1 MSFTS
6 PVFLAV
12 TGLLVAVYYLIPR
25 RFQWLL
31 LLAVSYLF
39 YASGGL
45 QAIVFLLLTT
55 GLTWAA
61 GLVLE
66 RLNRQANDCRA
77 DKDRQ
82 KLLKKQKKLVV
93 LTVCLLNFGMLLLLK
108 HWDGIAGLIGTA
120 AGGAVS
126 LPDLIMPMGISF
138 YMFQSIGYVVD
149 VYRGKHEA
157 QKNPA
162 KFSLFVSFF
171 PQMIQGPIS
180 RYGQLAPQLL
190 GEHECSWEDL
200 RDGIQLALWGYMKKL
215 IIAERIGVVANT
227 VFADSGAYAGSILA
241 VGVLAYSIQLY
252 CDFSGGID
260 ITRGIARMLGIDLVE
275 NFRRPLFAV
284 SLTDYW
290 RRWHMS
296 LGSWMREY
304 VFYPLSLSR
313 LFGKLGKWGR
323 THLPGKPGKM
333 LGTTAATFVVY
344 FLIGIW
350 HGSSLKYIAFGFYN
364 GILITVSM
372 LLEGTFVVWRKK
384 LGMTKESKLW
394 QLFRLVRTWVIVFVG
409 RYLTR
414 APRLLTGLTM
424 IWRTVFDLHPG
435 ALLNGTVLQLGL
447 GLGDWLVVAVGVLVL
462 AAIELLQERGVRI
475 RSWLAKQ
482 TGAVQ
487 WAAIMLALL
496 AILFFGLG
504 GSYTPAQFI
513 YAQY

>member
-6 PVFLAV
+6 PVFLIA
-12 TGLLVAVYYLIPR
+12 TGLLVVAYYLIPR

-31 LLAVSYLF
+31 LLAVSYAF

-45 QAIVFLLLTT
+45 QAIAFLLLTT
-55 GLTWAA
+55 GFTWAA
-61 GLVLE
+61 GLILE
-66 RLNRQANDCRA
+66 RLNGYLRDCKG
-77 DKDRQ
+77 DKEQQ
-82 KLLKKQKKLVV
+82 KPIKKQKKLVV
-93 LTVCLLNFGMLLLLK
+93 LTACLLNFGMLFLLK
-108 HWDGIAGLIGTA
+108 YRDGFVGLIGAVT
-120 AGGAVS
+120 GNSVS

-149 VYRGKHEA
+149 VYRGKHKA
-157 QKNPA
+157 QRNPA
-162 KFSLFVSFF
+162 KFALFVSFF

-190 GEHECSWEDL
+190 DEHECCWEDL

-227 VFADSGAYAGSILA
+227 VFADSNAYAGSILA

-275 NFRRPLFAV
+275 NFRRPLFAI

-304 VFYPLSLSR
+304 VFYPLSLSKF
-313 LFGKLGKWGR
+313 FGKLGKWGR
-323 THLPGKPGKM
+323 THLPGRLGKT

-372 LLEGTFVVWRKK
+372 LLESAFVGWRKK
-384 LGMTKESKLW
+384 LGMTKESKFWLA
-394 QLFRLVRTWVIVFVG
+394 FRLVRTWVIVFIG

-447 GLGDWLVVAVGVLVL
+447 GLGDWLVVAAGVLVL
-462 AAIELLQERGVRI
+462 VVVELAQERGVRV

-482 TGAVQ
+482 NGLVQ
-487 WAAIMLALL
+487 WAAVMFALL

>member
-6 PVFLAV
+6 PVFLIAV
-12 TGLLVAVYYLIPR
+12 GLLVVVYYLIPH

-31 LLAVSYLF
+31 LLAVSYAF
-39 YASGGL
+39 YCSGGL
-45 QAIVFLLLTT
+45 QAMAFLLLTT
-55 GLTWAA
+55 GFNWGT
-61 GLVLE
+61 GLLLD
-66 RLNRQANDCRA
+66 RLNCRHNDSKG
-77 DKDRQ
+77 DKERQ
-82 KLLKKQKKLVV
+82 KQIKKQKKLVV
-93 LTVCLLNFGMLLLLK
+93 LADCLLNFGMLFLLK
-108 HWDGIAGLIGTA
+108 YWDGFAGVIGLVTGKQVA
-120 AGGAVS
+120 
-126 LPDLIMPMGISF
+126 LPDLVMPMGISF

-149 VYRGKHEA
+149 VYRGKHEG

-162 KFSLFVSFF
+162 KFALFVSFF

-190 GEHECSWEDL
+190 GEHDLCWEDL

-241 VGVLAYSIQLY
+241 VGTLAYSIQLY

-260 ITRGIARMLGIDLVE
+260 ITRGVARMLGIDLAE

-304 VFYPLSLSR
+304 VFYPLSLSKVFAR
-313 LFGKLGKWGR
+313 LGKWGR
-323 THLPGKPGKM
+323 KHLPGKIGKT

-350 HGSSLKYIAFGFYN
+350 HGSSLKYMAFGFYN

-384 LGMTKESKLW
+384 LGMTKESRFWLG
-394 QLFRLVRTWVIVFVG
+394 FRIVRTWVIVFVG

-414 APRLLTGLTM
+414 APRLMTGLTM

-447 GLGDWLVVAVGVLVL
+447 GLGDWLVVAAGVAVLTAVELV
-462 AAIELLQERGVRI
+462 QERGTRV
-475 RSWLAKQ
+475 RSWLA
-482 TGAVQ
+482 ARSWPVQ
-487 WAAIMLALL
+487 WAAILFALL
-496 AILFFGLG
+496 SILFFGLG